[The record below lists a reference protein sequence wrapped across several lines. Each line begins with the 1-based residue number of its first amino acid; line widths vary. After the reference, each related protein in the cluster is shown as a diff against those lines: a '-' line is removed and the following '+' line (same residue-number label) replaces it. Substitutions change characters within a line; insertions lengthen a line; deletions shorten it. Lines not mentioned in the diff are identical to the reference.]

1 MKLKTLGA
9 AYIRRALMVLIIY
22 ISYVIQCT
30 YLPRT
35 GITIP
40 VMLMVP
46 VVFSISMFEK
56 ELPGM
61 LMGLLAG
68 ALWDM
73 ASPLPDGTL
82 ALMFSVLCCVTSL
95 FTRYL
100 IRNTLL
106 GALIVNAIASVIF
119 TIPSVVSIIG
129 DMDYNML
136 LGIILEKY
144 VPGIIITLL
153 VTPPCYFAVRKIS
166 LRLRHDK
173 AV

>member
-9 AYIRRALMVLIIY
+9 TYMRRAVMVLLIY
-22 ISYVIQCT
+22 FAYTIQCT

-40 VMLMVP
+40 VMLIIP
-46 VVFSISMFEK
+46 VSFSAAMFEK
-56 ELPGM
+56 EIPGM

-68 ALWDM
+68 ALWDT

-82 ALMFSVLCCVTSL
+82 AVMFSVLCCVTSL

-106 GALIVNAIASVIF
+106 GALTVNAIASVIF
-119 TIPSVVSIIG
+119 TLPSIISIIG

-136 LGIILEKY
+136 FGVILGKY
-144 VPGIIITLL
+144 LPGIIITMLI
-153 VTPPCYFAVRKIS
+153 TPPCYFAIRKIS

>member
-1 MKLKTLGA
+1 MKLKALGA
-9 AYIRRALMVLIIY
+9 TYMRRAIMVLLIYFAYI
-22 ISYVIQCT
+22 IQCT

-40 VMLMVP
+40 VMLIIP
-46 VVFSISMFEK
+46 VVFSASMFEK
-56 ELPGM
+56 EIPGM
-61 LMGLLAG
+61 LMGLFAG

-82 ALMFSVLCCVTSL
+82 ALMFAVLCCITSL

-106 GALIVNAIASVIF
+106 GALTVNAAASVIF
-119 TIPSVVSIIG
+119 TIPSVISIIG

-136 LGIILEKY
+136 SGVILGKY
-144 VPGIIITLL
+144 IPGIIITLL
-153 VTPPCYFAVRKIS
+153 ITPPCYFAVRKIS
-166 LRLRHDK
+166 LRLRHDT
-173 AV
+173 AA

>member
-1 MKLKTLGA
+1 MKLKALGA
-9 AYIRRALMVLIIY
+9 TYIRRTVMVLLIY
-22 ISYVIQCT
+22 LAYIIQCT

-40 VMLMVP
+40 VMLMIP
-46 VVFSISMFEK
+46 VAFSVSMFEK
-56 ELPGM
+56 EIPGM
-61 LMGLLAG
+61 LMGLFAG
-68 ALWDM
+68 ALWDT

-82 ALMFSVLCCVTSL
+82 ALLFAVLCCVTSL

-106 GALIVNAIASVIF
+106 GALTVNAIASVIF
-119 TIPSVVSIIG
+119 TIPSVISIIG
-129 DMDYNML
+129 DMDYSML
-136 LGIILEKY
+136 SGVILGKY
-144 VPGIIITLL
+144 VPGMIVTML